1 MPGRSPEE
9 ARKAFLQP
17 LQRALSC
24 ITDAKL
30 LVSRGKQPG
39 DVEALAL
46 SEDPLRLSSAR
57 IGSVQFV
64 LGHQFT
70 VIEDRPRSWRVST
83 TAYRYHVLDDSGR
96 ELIGWHWHPG
106 SGGDPRLSGHP
117 HLHVPAG
124 VIDRRVHV
132 PTGRVSIESVLRL
145 LLIDLEVLPRP
156 AHAADFEKVL
166 DETEEPFIKHR
177 RWHAWKPQK

>member
-1 MPGRSPEE
+1 LPGRSPEE

-46 SEDPLRLSSAR
+46 SEDPLQLTSAR
-57 IGSVQFV
+57 IGPVQFA
-64 LGHQFT
+64 LGHQFRL
-70 VIEDRPRSWRVST
+70 INDGRKAWHVST
-83 TAYRYHVLDDSGR
+83 TAYRYHLLDESGA
-96 ELIGWHWHPG
+96 ELVGWHWHPD
-106 SGGDPRLSGHP
+106 SLGDFRLRGHP

-124 VIDRRVHV
+124 SIDRRVHV

-145 LLIDLEVLPRP
+145 LLVDLAVPPRP
-156 AHAADFEKVL
+156 AHVADFATVL
-166 DETEEPFIKHR
+166 QECEEPFIRHR
-177 RWHAWKPQK
+177 RWHAWWRGQ